1 MMSIIY
7 IVLLLYS
14 IANLVSIQLN
24 GIEGNA
30 YYTGMKT
37 VLILVLVNLLV
48 LIVQNIINSKG
59 KRNEIV
65 GVFTL
70 FLLAYL
76 CVHFQT
82 FTNLMAFEDYED
94 RFNVYND
101 KYINLRTAIISI
113 IGLEALLLGNSI
125 ALHRKTVSKLYGIKV
140 LVSEGKKLKKRIDF
154 FLFLSVLLFTYL
166 NGRQYFEGVY
176 SQEMLDNMSG
186 TMNAYSGI
194 LVELLFYSAVLFKIY
209 SIRESV
215 PKYFTFVTY
224 LKSFSFL
231 FYLSVLIYLVLV
243 FIYGDRGPIISFV
256 LSMGFGYIMISKH
269 RFSWVTLLTFFVIGG
284 MFLSV
289 MGIARADRMEG
300 SYNLQNTENNIK
312 TILDLKSVFPFTEEL
327 AGSNRTAVWAVES
340 TPSEYP
346 YRNGLFSLNH
356 IIGII
361 PFSGTLL
368 KTMGININGSN
379 HYGHSSSFLNWYTQ
393 GDNVTAGVGTST
405 VADIYLD
412 FGVPGV
418 VIVLFLLGLFFARI
432 DKIMMN
438 YSSNSIPLLT
448 MITCLVF
455 FSSSVYLARSSIIPL
470 FRNVVWLYV
479 LMTVLLKTNIVK
491 K

>member
-1 MMSIIY
+1 
-7 IVLLLYS
+7 
-14 IANLVSIQLN
+14 
-24 GIEGNA
+24 
-30 YYTGMKT
+30 MKT
-37 VLILVLVNLLV
+37 ILILVLVNLLI
-48 LIVQNIINSKG
+48 LMVQNIINSKG

-65 GVFTL
+65 GVFIL

-82 FTNLMAFEDYED
+82 FTNLMAYDDYED

-101 KYINLRTAIISI
+101 KYINLRTALIAI
-113 IGLEALLLGNSI
+113 IGLESFLLGNSI
-125 ALHRKTVSKLYGIKV
+125 ALHRKSMPKLYGIRV
-140 LVSEGKKLKKRIDF
+140 LVSEGKRLKKRIDF
-154 FLFLSVLLFTYL
+154 FLLLAVLLFTYL
-166 NGRQYFEGVY
+166 NGRKYLEGVY

-194 LVELLFYSAVLFKIY
+194 LVELLFYSAVLFQVY

-215 PKYFTFVTY
+215 PKYFSFASY
-224 LKSFSFL
+224 LRSFSFI
-231 FYLSVLIYLVLV
+231 FYLSVLIYVVLV

-269 RFSWVTLLTFFVIGG
+269 RFRWVTLVMFFVVGG
-284 MFLSV
+284 LFLSV
-289 MGIARADRMEG
+289 IGVARADRIDG
-300 SYNLQNTENNIK
+300 FYNLQNTEDNIK

-327 AGSNRTAVWAVES
+327 AGSNRTAIWAVES
-340 TPSEYP
+340 TPSKYP
-346 YRNGLFSLNH
+346 YRYGLFSLNH
-356 IIGII
+356 ILGIV
-361 PFSGTLL
+361 PFSGTILR
-368 KTMGININGSN
+368 TMGININGSN
-379 HYGHSSSFLNWYTQ
+379 HFGHSSSFLNWYTQ

-405 VADIYLD
+405 VADVYLD

-418 VIVLFLLGLFFARI
+418 VVVLFLLGLFFTRL
-432 DKIMMN
+432 DRIMMN

-470 FRNVVWLYV
+470 FRNIVWLYV
-479 LMTVLLKTNIVK
+479 LMIVLLKTNVVK